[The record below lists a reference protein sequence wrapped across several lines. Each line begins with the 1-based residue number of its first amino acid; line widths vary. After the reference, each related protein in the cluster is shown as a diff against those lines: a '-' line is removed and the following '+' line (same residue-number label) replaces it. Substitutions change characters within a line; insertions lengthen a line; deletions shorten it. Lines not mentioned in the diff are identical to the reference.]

1 LLKRHFLASHAK
13 RALHDPSQAHHP
25 AKTASRVATAHHQ
38 RRQRAFNANLPLSI
52 LKKWQNATN
61 TAVAIV

>member
-1 LLKRHFLASHAK
+1 MNGKAR
-13 RALHDPSQAHHP
+13 
-25 AKTASRVATAHHQ
+25 KTASRVATAHHQ
-38 RRQRAFNANLPLSI
+38 TPAARFNANLPLSI

>member
-1 LLKRHFLASHAK
+1 MGLPVCEEYGHAPDK
-13 RALHDPSQAHHP
+13 VFFFKTTSNGRAGQVGHDD
-25 AKTASRVATAHHQ
+25 
-38 RRQRAFNANLPLSI
+38 